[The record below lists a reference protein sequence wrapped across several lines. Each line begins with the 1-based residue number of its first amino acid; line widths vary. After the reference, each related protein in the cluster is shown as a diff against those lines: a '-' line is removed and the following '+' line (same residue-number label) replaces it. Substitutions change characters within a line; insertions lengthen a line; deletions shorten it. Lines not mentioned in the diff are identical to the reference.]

1 MLYNAEI
8 WFVNSTEDILFS
20 PVNNQTILSKHP
32 SFHQLKKINAIDQMK
47 IIISYLN
54 ILVVYMRS
62 IERSGL
68 EYWHTFLHPPLVR
81 YHHYNTFYF
90 FFLDPILRYTERLS
104 RVDFPENIVLCRRDL
119 MDKLVVNPSI
129 SNLRL
134 VKLVF

>member
-54 ILVVYMRS
+54 ILVVYMKS
-62 IERSGL
+62 IERSGQ
-68 EYWHTFLHPPLVR
+68 EYWHTFLHQPLAR

-90 FFLDPILRYTERLS
+90 SFLDPNLMRVKYTERLQ
-104 RVDFPENIVLCRRDL
+104 RVECPENIVLCTG
-119 MDKLVVNPSI
+119 STI
-129 SNLRL
+129 
-134 VKLVF
+134 